1 MSDGTRTDLAWSES
15 ETVSYREDA
24 KSAVVDRVQLV
35 TLLAMEALFFN
46 VRVLHAL
53 GPLEYL
59 SDAGPC
65 IYSPIQDFSKV
76 S

>member
-1 MSDGTRTDLAWSES
+1 LYGGGC
-15 ETVSYREDA
+15 

-53 GPLEYL
+53 DPLEYL

-65 IYSPIQDFSKV
+65 IYSPIQGFLKV